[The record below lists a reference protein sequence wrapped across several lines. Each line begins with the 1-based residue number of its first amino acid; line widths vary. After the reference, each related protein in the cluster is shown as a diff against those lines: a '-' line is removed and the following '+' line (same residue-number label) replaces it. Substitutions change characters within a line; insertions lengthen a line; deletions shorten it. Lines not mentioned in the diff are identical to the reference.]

1 MSATNILRAH
11 SLFCEGK
18 YEQAAA
24 LFSEGAR
31 ERDPRALF
39 DLAYCLQYGY
49 GLPAD
54 PGRAFDLYLHIKYE
68 EEGDAAYNAGAMLL
82 SGRRVP
88 CDPRAGYELMLVAA
102 EQDCIEAQL
111 YIAMVRL
118 TGCVGE
124 PDIPSICRIP
134 FHKPDTLAALPLL
147 PPTEAVDES
156 LTDRRFE
163 IVDADE
169 TEAIHYIRRAAHN
182 RGDYTGS
189 AVGDAE
195 FLLAK
200 CADEGFGR
208 EMDHDKAAELYLRA
222 ASHGSMAAR
231 EKVKT
236 LPAYQVE
243 QARARLRMKKTTS
256 RARLGAGETEPE

>member
-1 MSATNILRAH
+1 MSASQANVLRAH
-11 SLFCEGK
+11 SLFCEGRH
-18 YEQAAA
+18 EEAAA
-24 LFSEGAR
+24 LFAAGAR
-31 ERDPRALF
+31 EGNTRALF

-49 GLPAD
+49 GIPAD
-54 PGRAFDLYLHIKYE
+54 PKRAFDLYVHLKYE

-82 SGRRVP
+82 SGRGVP
-88 CDPRAGYELMLVAA
+88 CDPRAGYRLMLVAA
-102 EQDCIEAQL
+102 EQECIEAQL

-134 FHKPDTLAALPLL
+134 FHKPDTKASLPLL
-147 PPTEAVDES
+147 PPVGAPDET
-156 LTDRRFE
+156 LTDLRFE
-163 IVDADE
+163 IVEADE
-169 TEAIHYIRRAAHN
+169 HEAIRYIRRAAHN
-182 RGDYTGS
+182 KGDYTGS

-222 ASHGSMAAR
+222 AAHGSRAAH
-231 EKVKT
+231 EKLKT
-236 LPAYQVE
+236 LPTYQVD

-256 RARLGAGETEPE
+256 RSGLKAGDTE